1 MMWNHVLRKQHARI
15 RGVLFWKSVGGDK
28 KIRDKKVS
36 LVGEESN
43 KH

>member
-15 RGVLFWKSVGGDK
+15 RRVLFLENGGGDK

-36 LVGEESN
+36 FVGKESN

>member
-1 MMWNHVLRKQHARI
+1 MPEYEA
-15 RGVLFWKSVGGDK
+15 LFFWETGGDDK

-36 LVGEESN
+36 FVGEESN

>member
-1 MMWNHVLRKQHARI
+1 MPEYEA
-15 RGVLFWKSVGGDK
+15 LFFWETGGDDK